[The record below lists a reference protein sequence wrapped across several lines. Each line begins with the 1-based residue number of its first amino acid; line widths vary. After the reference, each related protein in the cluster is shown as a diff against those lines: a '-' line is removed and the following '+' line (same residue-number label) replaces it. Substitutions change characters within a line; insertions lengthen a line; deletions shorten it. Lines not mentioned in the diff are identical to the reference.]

1 MQRDAL
7 RVYDWWRLTGCGH
20 APSDGKGSRSPFFLW
35 VVSEL
40 APATLHRT
48 VPALLTHRPPHT
60 PPQQTVSSTQSTL
73 WWLSACRT
81 LPTWMLRLGF
91 FQDFFFVLCLTHIN
105 RVTYDGGQLCMGV
118 ASNSTN
124 RLDKKFNIVSSLWFA
139 DGSSNLRLIDFAFQ
153 SNYLNNK
160 KSN

>member
-1 MQRDAL
+1 MIWPWSFILYFAGNIYNVRAILIVWSYQLFCYLSRFRSCYGCKRGFYNANTCFFTGGRWMQRDAL

-35 VVSEL
+35 VVSVL

-60 PPQQTVSSTQSTL
+60 LPQQTVSSTQSTL

-81 LPTWMLRLGF
+81 LPTWMLR
-91 FQDFFFVLCLTHIN
+91 
-105 RVTYDGGQLCMGV
+105 
-118 ASNSTN
+118 
-124 RLDKKFNIVSSLWFA
+124 
-139 DGSSNLRLIDFAFQ
+139 
-153 SNYLNNK
+153 
-160 KSN
+160 